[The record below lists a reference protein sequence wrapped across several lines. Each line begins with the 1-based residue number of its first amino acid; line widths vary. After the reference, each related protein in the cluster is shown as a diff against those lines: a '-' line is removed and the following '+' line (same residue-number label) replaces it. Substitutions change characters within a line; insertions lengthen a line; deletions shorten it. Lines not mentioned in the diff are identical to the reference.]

1 MSLSLTPLELVWC
14 PHATDTEQVWRVRII
29 SGRWGFIFHLFS
41 TQKNYSNTSP
51 SEWQHNPLM
60 HSWASYQVPSP
71 ELCNGWKIAGEGMS
85 CSLGSLSASQF
96 SQRSAWRYWPHCG
109 HRCRLCA
116 ELRLLQHPGNADSLV
131 WCSKLDPAVCLW
143 LTFQMRAQPCS
154 FPLIGGCRITKHAAC
169 WALLAWSCHSWWCTA
184 AVPCTGGC
192 LPSYCHT
199 VVKGLL
205 WSKSDVLSISLLC
218 WNSRSTQALSASF
231 SIKSPC
237 LDPNTTSP
245 PCLPCPPLTALVFHE
260 DAIFP
265 PVFMIIFLPILLS
278 SWRFLLVPLFTVCR
292 GLGSSYLRASSLLN
306 KALRLH
312 SLPLRYSNWT
322 ST

>member
-41 TQKNYSNTSP
+41 TQKNYSNMSP

-131 WCSKLDPAVCLW
+131 WCSKLDPFDSPFRWELS
-143 LTFQMRAQPCS
+143 RAPFHLLVVAES
-154 FPLIGGCRITKHAAC
+154 PSMLHAEHC
-169 WALLAWSCHSWWCTA
+169 WRGAATAGDALLLCH
-184 AVPCTGGC
+184 VLGGA
-192 LPSYCHT
+192 CHLT
-199 VVKGLL
+199 V
-205 WSKSDVLSISLLC
+205 
-218 WNSRSTQALSASF
+218 TQ
-231 SIKSPC
+231 
-237 LDPNTTSP
+237 
-245 PCLPCPPLTALVFHE
+245 
-260 DAIFP
+260 
-265 PVFMIIFLPILLS
+265 
-278 SWRFLLVPLFTVCR
+278 
-292 GLGSSYLRASSLLN
+292 
-306 KALRLH
+306 
-312 SLPLRYSNWT
+312 
-322 ST
+322 